1 MDLRQCDVLFDMCVQ
16 DEYLGSQAAAP
27 CLNSESL
34 IGNLKRLIAF
44 ARLTRQPMISCVDT
58 RRSNQVDREFRHVSP
73 DDNPENHKIGF
84 SLLHDHCVVATDN
97 FLCAPLDIL
106 QHTQQAIF
114 SKCHRDPFTNPKLDR
129 VLTEMPAR
137 RFVVF
142 GVPVEYSLRMLVLG
156 LLRRSR
162 KVAMIHDACGYWST
176 SEATMVLRQLHV
188 KGCEMLDTESFIQLT
203 TGGRAV
209 HTLRARVA

>member
-16 DEYLGSQAAAP
+16 NEYLGAAAAAP

-34 IGNLKRLIAF
+34 VGNLKRLIAF
-44 ARLTRQPMISCVDT
+44 ARLTRVPVISCVDT
-58 RRSNQVDREFRHVSP
+58 RRINQIDRDFRHVVP
-73 DDNPENHKIGF
+73 DENPENHKTGF

-97 FLCAPLDIL
+97 FLCAPLDVL
-106 QHTQQAIF
+106 QNTQQAIF
-114 SKCHRDPFTNPKLDR
+114 SKSHRDPFTNPKLDR

-142 GVPVEYSLRMLVLG
+142 GVPVEHSLRILVLG
-156 LLRRSR
+156 LLRRNR

-203 TGGRAV
+203 AGSRSLRTP
-209 HTLRARVA
+209 RARVA